1 MNDQDLLIP
10 ASQVDRQAVDA
21 RTRRGRI
28 QMILLLLACA
38 APVIASYLA
47 YYVFKPEGGKTN
59 YGTLIQ
65 PPQAINPSWL
75 DISFSGKWTLLV
87 ARPASEC
94 RKGNDACV
102 ELLYLMRQV
111 RLALGKEKNRVQL
124 VLVVSDRLPVD
135 PDIKRAYDPETAGF
149 IIVPAPDPK
158 NGAAWLT
165 WLNQQ
170 NLGRGI
176 QLIDPSGEK
185 MMVFP
190 DKAESKD
197 FVRMR
202 KDLDRLLKLNRKG
215 EKI

>member
-111 RLALGKEKNRVQL
+111 RLALGKETNGVQL
-124 VLVVSDRLPVD
+124 VWVVSDRLPVD
-135 PDIKRAYDPETAGF
+135 PDIKQAYDPETAGF
-149 IIVPAPDPK
+149 IIVPAPDSK